1 MKKLVV
7 FPTAVLL
14 CLTLLAW
21 ADPSPMLRVGRVI
34 DIDGPLLMTNRMT
47 ENSWYQGYREMDTFH
62 RERLKADPKTSAT
75 LEFNIGGRAVISPGT
90 EVEIVSTESVKV
102 VEVKSGTFWAKFDK
116 QQDEIQI
123 KTAGGVMGI
132 EGTEF
137 FVEAEDDGETSLTV
151 GEGQVRIESGDDEQV
166 VTGGEEAAFRRG
178 VKRFRRYADSGL
190 SLRERRLAAFNQLRR
205 VDKRFQH
212 LILTRGLQKWRNNH
226 LSGRILDSGTY
237 QRRSPRRD
245 STRRRPPR
253 RNQDG
258 FEIRALEQD
267 GGRPSASW
275 SGSPGRSFAVTIS
288 TDEEAEDVV
297 WFDLVQGTDFRYPSY
312 GPELEAAREYYLSVV
327 PLKADET
334 PFQGKSNEIVSAQTV
349 FEAAGHRP
357 IYGELSGLQVEG
369 ESLPEIWWMP
379 DEAADGY
386 LVKILDGGRPV
397 WIDEV
402 KASRYQY
409 PLAARTLDPGNY
421 TVVIESLDKSGVKMA
436 ESQAVD
442 FATQGWEARGVEGP
456 PRD

>member
-151 GEGQVRIESGDDEQV
+151 VEGRDRWR
-166 VTGGEEAAFRRG
+166 GG
-178 VKRFRRYADSGL
+178 RF
-190 SLRERRLAAFNQLRR
+190 
-205 VDKRFQH
+205 
-212 LILTRGLQKWRNNH
+212 
-226 LSGRILDSGTY
+226 
-237 QRRSPRRD
+237 
-245 STRRRPPR
+245 STRCEAIPSLC
-253 RNQDG
+253 G
-258 FEIRALEQD
+258 LRALASREAFGCFQ
-267 GGRPSASW
+267 SAS
-275 SGSPGRSFAVTIS
+275 
-288 TDEEAEDVV
+288 
-297 WFDLVQGTDFRYPSY
+297 
-312 GPELEAAREYYLSVV
+312 
-327 PLKADET
+327 
-334 PFQGKSNEIVSAQTV
+334 
-349 FEAAGHRP
+349 
-357 IYGELSGLQVEG
+357 
-369 ESLPEIWWMP
+369 
-379 DEAADGY
+379 
-386 LVKILDGGRPV
+386 
-397 WIDEV
+397 
-402 KASRYQY
+402 
-409 PLAARTLDPGNY
+409 
-421 TVVIESLDKSGVKMA
+421 
-436 ESQAVD
+436 
-442 FATQGWEARGVEGP
+442 
-456 PRD
+456 